1 MLLTME
7 SKKARE
13 SFTAGLELVLSQTGL
28 LRAEILLAIRDMNR
42 IKKGMA
48 DATLDFEKVLAAL
61 ETVNTLIEAQGLSQA
76 EISALLFNMLNL
88 LRSDEYAV
96 RDYAQHSLTKLIEH
110 LTEPVFLACE
120 KWLLTQVKVN
130 TNELVLK
137 SLLTTYKH
145 FISVARD
152 G

>member
-13 SFTAGLELVLSQTGL
+13 SFTAGLESVLSQTGV

-96 RDYAQHSLTKLIEH
+96 RDYA
-110 LTEPVFLACE
+110 
-120 KWLLTQVKVN
+120 
-130 TNELVLK
+130 
-137 SLLTTYKH
+137 
-145 FISVARD
+145 
-152 G
+152 